1 MNQTSLVVTVLATIV
16 ALGVTALVQQQAFL
30 QSIDDD
36 VIAAV
41 INKRTTTLEVTSTA
55 TCDIDDYP
63 QNETDDSNSC
73 RQTSRATAP

>member
-1 MNQTSLVVTVLATIV
+1 MNQKSLVVTVLATIV
-16 ALGVTALVQQQAFL
+16 ALGVTALVQQAFS

-36 VIAAV
+36 GSDDV

-73 RQTSRATAP
+73 RQTFRATAP

>member
-1 MNQTSLVVTVLATIV
+1 MNHTTLVVTVLATIV
-16 ALGVTALVQQQAFL
+16 ALGVTALVQQAFL